1 MAPATGTALL
11 ILVAF
16 VLPGFIT
23 LVVRESSFVIRD
35 VTVPFERLLLSLTYS
50 ALIYGILVVCGL
62 VAGMDAGD
70 VAAFY
75 NGRRGLGEYAAL
87 GFMAL
92 LFLPIAISEIGR
104 YWSRSSRWREATL
117 AALRIP
123 TTHSTRSAWDHF
135 FSGNAGALVRA
146 TLDDGR
152 VVAGYF
158 GEYSL
163 AAYSE
168 RKEDLFLER
177 RWELD
182 DDDWFLRQA
191 PSSLGLWLPHERVIS
206 LEAYE
211 PLMLDDGGVAVKP
224 WSGDRR

>member
-1 MAPATGTALL
+1 MPK
-11 ILVAF
+11 
-16 VLPGFIT
+16 
-23 LVVRESSFVIRD
+23 
-35 VTVPFERLLLSLTYS
+35 RL
-50 ALIYGILVVCGL
+50 G
-62 VAGMDAGD
+62 
-70 VAAFY
+70 
-75 NGRRGLGEYAAL
+75 
-87 GFMAL
+87 
-92 LFLPIAISEIGR
+92 
-104 YWSRSSRWREATL
+104 
-117 AALRIP
+117 IP

-146 TLDDGR
+146 MLDDGR

-182 DDDWFLRQA
+182 DDDRFLRQA

-206 LEAYE
+206 FEEYE
-211 PLMLDDGGVAVKP
+211 PLILDDGGVL
-224 WSGDRR
+224 